1 LAACG
6 GGTGLRRGETFG
18 SMTGFELLIAFV
30 GHVALLLWGVR
41 MVRTGITRSFLSEIR
56 RTVALGTRN
65 RVSAAAIGLGVTVL
79 LQSSTAAGLIV
90 SSLVAREIMTLSTA
104 LAVMLGADVGTT
116 IAAFVFSIDVSWL
129 SPLLVAAG
137 VILFLA
143 SSGDRTRSL
152 ARIAIGLG
160 LTLLSLRLLGTFSGE
175 LRNSPT
181 FMGLLALLA
190 NQPLLAF
197 LIAAVITW
205 LAHSSLSMVIL
216 FMSLSA
222 SGIITLPLALALVLG
237 ANVGGCLA
245 PFIDQL
251 GATAQARRVALGN
264 LLMRG
269 LAALAVLALALPV
282 SLRLLESVHAASAAH
297 SVLIFHCA
305 FNALVAVVFLPLVG
319 WVAALCRRLLPD
331 APPSEDMA
339 QPRYL
344 DASVIESPTE
354 ALACATRE
362 TLRLGDIVTTMLEK
376 SLDVLE
382 KDDASELRSI
392 EGMDDAVDRL
402 HEAIK
407 LYLMRISS
415 AGMSHEDSRRFVE
428 ILSFVTNLEHIGDII
443 DKNLMELAGKKIRNK
458 LSFSPEG
465 RDELRQ
471 FHARVLDNMRL
482 AFNVF
487 TLRDLRLARKLL
499 AEKPLLREAEVY
511 TANSHFARLRARRPE
526 TIETSGLHLDIIRDL
541 KRINSHLTS
550 VAYPILEAAGELLES
565 RLRPQG
571 EVATPASLATRP
583 H

>member
-1 LAACG
+1 
-6 GGTGLRRGETFG
+6 
-18 SMTGFELLIAFV
+18 MTGFELLISFA

-56 RTVALGTRN
+56 RTVALGSRN

-90 SSLVAREIMTLSTA
+90 SSLVAREIMVLPTA

-129 SPLLVAAG
+129 SPLLIATG
-137 VILFLA
+137 VFTFLA
-143 SSGDRTRSL
+143 TEGDRSRSL

-175 LRNSPT
+175 LRNSTT
-181 FMGLLALLA
+181 FAGLLNLLA
-190 NQPLLAF
+190 GQPFIAMLLA
-197 LIAAVITW
+197 AVVTW

-216 FMSLSA
+216 FMSMTA
-222 SGIITLPLALALVLG
+222 SGVIALPLALALVLG
-237 ANVGGCLA
+237 ANIGGTLA
-245 PFIDQL
+245 PFIDQI
-251 GATAQARRVALGN
+251 GAPSPARRVALGN

-269 LAALAVLALALPV
+269 SAALLVLVFALP
-282 SLRLLESVHAASAAH
+282 LANRLLEAVHAASAAH
-297 SVLIFHCA
+297 SVLLFHCL
-305 FNALVAVVFLPLVG
+305 FNAVVLVVFLPLVG
-319 WVAALCRRLLPD
+319 LVASLCNRLLPN
-331 APPSEDMA
+331 PPAIDDPA
-339 QPRYL
+339 APRYL
-344 DASVIESPTE
+344 DATVIESPTE

-362 TLRLGDIVTTMLEK
+362 ALRLGDLVSEMLRK
-376 SLDVLE
+376 SLHVLE
-382 KDDASELRSI
+382 HDDATEHRQI
-392 EGMDDAVDRL
+392 EKMDDTVDRL

-415 AGMSHEDSRRFVE
+415 AGMSPEDSRRFVE

-458 LSFSPEG
+458 LLFSPEG

-471 FHARVLDNMRL
+471 FHGRVLDNMKL

-487 TLRDLRLARKLL
+487 TLRDIRLARKLL

-526 TIETSGLHLDIIRDL
+526 TMETSALHLDIIRDL
-541 KRINSHLTS
+541 KRINSHLTA

-565 RLRPQG
+565 RLRAPSDQEIQPTSG
-571 EVATPASLATRP
+571 LNS
-583 H
+583 